1 MAGRRASRGL
11 AGMALVV
18 TAAWAAVAGLSP
30 IAVRAEGT
38 SPEAR
43 AIAQA
48 LALLPSPIDVPVV
61 PIDPE
66 LSAQPEALRGLDA
79 FIVREDDGRAR
90 RVIYVNARADIVR
103 RAVKGSRL
111 FLAVLASVLHHEH
124 QHLQGRDERSA
135 RRSERLLFEA
145 LMARGAVDA
154 REGTR
159 YLRALERQ
167 PMPSPSPGGAT
178 EARP

>member
-1 MAGRRASRGL
+1 MTAGRRVSRGF
-11 AGMALVV
+11 AGMALIV
-18 TAAWAAVAGLSP
+18 TAAWAVVSGLVP
-30 IAVRAEGT
+30 AEVRAQGR

-43 AIAQA
+43 AIARA
-48 LALLPSPIDVPVV
+48 IALLPSTMDVPVV

-66 LSAQPEALRGLDA
+66 LSAQPGALRGLDA
-79 FIVREDDGRAR
+79 FIVREDDGRVR

-103 RAVKGSRL
+103 RAVEGSRL

-124 QHLQGRDERSA
+124 QHLQGRDEQSA
-135 RRSERLLFEA
+135 RRAERLMFEA
-145 LMARGAVDA
+145 LMARGDVDP

-167 PMPSPSPGGAT
+167 P
-178 EARP
+178 RPAPASGTQP